1 MPPRKQTPEEQ
12 QEELRATLENFT
24 TTLRE
29 TLLQAVETALTTV
42 VQRQQQVNADNQPRE
57 EDDTDEDLPENL
69 FAEAEPRN
77 NRNQVRNVAPAEH
90 QLNRREHQPE
100 ERRWDMGFRVEI
112 PEFNGNLNTEEFLDW
127 LSSIEEILEYKRVP
141 GDQCVPLI
149 ASRFKNR
156 AMAWWQQIKESRRR
170 AGKPRIETW
179 ERLKK
184 HMRRAFLPYN
194 YERTLYNKLQTL
206 RQGSRSV
213 DEYATDFFL
222 MVARTTLAETEEQLV
237 SRFIGGLR
245 FQIQTA
251 LQQFNPTTVSEA
263 HQRALAMELQF
274 RSSWNSGTN
283 RARNGP
289 QSSDSTSSTDA
300 TQPRTS
306 STRSAT
312 TPATNTETIAQS
324 RPPRTGALRCFTCGE
339 TGHRQTA
346 CPNQN
351 RRGLLNQ
358 DLNLEDEPKYDEYD
372 SDSQQEPEDELIAG
386 DTGAHTLVLRR
397 NCLLPRSTQESWLRS
412 TLFRSTC
419 TINGKI
425 CKLIIDSG
433 SCTNVLSALAVKKLD
448 LKTIA
453 HPSPYKLAWLNKGV
467 EITVSRQTE
476 VSFSIGS
483 YLDTVCCDV
492 VPMDACHLLLGRPWQ
507 FDKDATHRGKSNTYS
522 FEFKGRTVT
531 LLPSPEHQTSDE
543 SASSTT
549 TKSTTKPG
557 ATLLMLPKAAFEAQ
571 VRESTEVWALVA
583 SPITTPSQSDAPQ
596 QFLPLLETF
605 ADVFPADLPTEL
617 PPLRD
622 IQHHIDLLP
631 NATLPNRPHYRMSP
645 QEHDELRR
653 QVEDLLAKGHIRE
666 SLSPA
671 AVPALLIPKKD
682 GSWRMCVD
690 SRAINKIT
698 VRYRFPIP
706 RLDDLLDQIGKASIF
721 SKLDLKSGYHQIR
734 IRPGDEWKTAFK
746 TREGLFEWMVMP
758 FGLSNAPSTFM
769 RVMNQAL
776 RPFIGKCVVV
786 YFDDILIFSTD
797 LDSHLRD
804 LHDVLSILRQQQ
816 LFGARKKCV
825 FGAAQVLFLGYIISS
840 QGLKV
845 DPSKIEAIKTW
856 PVPKTI
862 TDVRS
867 FHGLASFYRR
877 FVRNFSALTAPLTDC
892 MRGTRFHWT
901 EDAEVAFRTIK
912 DKLITAPILA
922 LPDFSTVF
930 ELHCDACKTGIGA
943 VLSQQGRPVAFY
955 SEKIAG
961 ARARYSTYDV
971 EFYAIVQAVRHWRHY
986 LFHQEFILFT
996 DHDALKHLDS
1006 QSKISARHASWI
1018 AYLQQFTF
1026 VIRHQSGKTNKVA
1039 DALSR
1044 RHTLLATFHV
1054 SVPGVASFADAYVT
1068 DSFFGRIWS
1077 EVQSRARTD
1086 YCLQDGF
1093 LFRDNKMCV
1102 PEGSWRLHIIR
1113 ELHNEGHVGR
1123 DRTIKLVMDSYFW
1136 PSMRRDV
1143 ARFVERCVVC
1153 QTSKGHATNGG
1164 LYMPL
1169 PVPTQPWTDISMDF
1183 VLGLPRTQRGFD
1195 SIFVVVDRFSK
1206 MAHFIPCK
1214 KTTHAVTVAQL
1225 FFREVYRLHGLPL
1238 SIVSDRDS
1246 RFLSHFWRTLWKLL
1260 RTSLDMSSAYHP
1272 QSDGQTEVT
1281 NRSLGD
1287 MLRCLV
1293 GSNIRS
1299 WESILCQ
1306 AEFAHNHAVN
1316 RSTSFSPFRI
1326 VYGIVPRSPL
1336 DLGVLPD
1343 ATRDHGEAVEFVAN
1357 ISHIHQQVHDNLR
1370 LASAKYKETADR
1382 HRRDVQFKVGDK
1394 VWAVLTKERF
1404 PVHEY
1409 NKLKARK
1416 IGPLEVV
1423 EKINANAYR
1432 ILLPAHIRCSDVF
1445 NVKHL
1450 VPFVSS
1456 DDTAD
1461 SGTNLFLPRGT

>member
-42 VQRQQQVNADNQPRE
+42 VQRQQQVNADNKPRE

-425 CKLIIDSG
+425 CKLIIDPG

-507 FDKDATHRGKSNTYS
+507 FDKDATHRGKTNTY
-522 FEFKGRTVT
+522 
-531 LLPSPEHQTSDE
+531 
-543 SASSTT
+543 
-549 TKSTTKPG
+549 
-557 ATLLMLPKAAFEAQ
+557 
-571 VRESTEVWALVA
+571 
-583 SPITTPSQSDAPQ
+583 
-596 QFLPLLETF
+596 
-605 ADVFPADLPTEL
+605 
-617 PPLRD
+617 
-622 IQHHIDLLP
+622 
-631 NATLPNRPHYRMSP
+631 
-645 QEHDELRR
+645 
-653 QVEDLLAKGHIRE
+653 
-666 SLSPA
+666 
-671 AVPALLIPKKD
+671 
-682 GSWRMCVD
+682 
-690 SRAINKIT
+690 
-698 VRYRFPIP
+698 
-706 RLDDLLDQIGKASIF
+706 
-721 SKLDLKSGYHQIR
+721 
-734 IRPGDEWKTAFK
+734 
-746 TREGLFEWMVMP
+746 
-758 FGLSNAPSTFM
+758 
-769 RVMNQAL
+769 
-776 RPFIGKCVVV
+776 
-786 YFDDILIFSTD
+786 
-797 LDSHLRD
+797 
-804 LHDVLSILRQQQ
+804 
-816 LFGARKKCV
+816 
-825 FGAAQVLFLGYIISS
+825 
-840 QGLKV
+840 
-845 DPSKIEAIKTW
+845 
-856 PVPKTI
+856 
-862 TDVRS
+862 RS
-867 FHGLASFYRR
+867 
-877 FVRNFSALTAPLTDC
+877 
-892 MRGTRFHWT
+892 
-901 EDAEVAFRTIK
+901 
-912 DKLITAPILA
+912 
-922 LPDFSTVF
+922 
-930 ELHCDACKTGIGA
+930 
-943 VLSQQGRPVAFY
+943 
-955 SEKIAG
+955 
-961 ARARYSTYDV
+961 
-971 EFYAIVQAVRHWRHY
+971 
-986 LFHQEFILFT
+986 
-996 DHDALKHLDS
+996 
-1006 QSKISARHASWI
+1006 
-1018 AYLQQFTF
+1018 
-1026 VIRHQSGKTNKVA
+1026 
-1039 DALSR
+1039 
-1044 RHTLLATFHV
+1044 
-1054 SVPGVASFADAYVT
+1054 
-1068 DSFFGRIWS
+1068 
-1077 EVQSRARTD
+1077 
-1086 YCLQDGF
+1086 
-1093 LFRDNKMCV
+1093 
-1102 PEGSWRLHIIR
+1102 
-1113 ELHNEGHVGR
+1113 
-1123 DRTIKLVMDSYFW
+1123 
-1136 PSMRRDV
+1136 
-1143 ARFVERCVVC
+1143 
-1153 QTSKGHATNGG
+1153 
-1164 LYMPL
+1164 
-1169 PVPTQPWTDISMDF
+1169 
-1183 VLGLPRTQRGFD
+1183 
-1195 SIFVVVDRFSK
+1195 
-1206 MAHFIPCK
+1206 
-1214 KTTHAVTVAQL
+1214 
-1225 FFREVYRLHGLPL
+1225 
-1238 SIVSDRDS
+1238 
-1246 RFLSHFWRTLWKLL
+1246 
-1260 RTSLDMSSAYHP
+1260 
-1272 QSDGQTEVT
+1272 
-1281 NRSLGD
+1281 
-1287 MLRCLV
+1287 
-1293 GSNIRS
+1293 
-1299 WESILCQ
+1299 
-1306 AEFAHNHAVN
+1306 
-1316 RSTSFSPFRI
+1316 
-1326 VYGIVPRSPL
+1326 
-1336 DLGVLPD
+1336 
-1343 ATRDHGEAVEFVAN
+1343 
-1357 ISHIHQQVHDNLR
+1357 
-1370 LASAKYKETADR
+1370 
-1382 HRRDVQFKVGDK
+1382 
-1394 VWAVLTKERF
+1394 
-1404 PVHEY
+1404 
-1409 NKLKARK
+1409 
-1416 IGPLEVV
+1416 
-1423 EKINANAYR
+1423 
-1432 ILLPAHIRCSDVF
+1432 
-1445 NVKHL
+1445 
-1450 VPFVSS
+1450 
-1456 DDTAD
+1456 
-1461 SGTNLFLPRGT
+1461 